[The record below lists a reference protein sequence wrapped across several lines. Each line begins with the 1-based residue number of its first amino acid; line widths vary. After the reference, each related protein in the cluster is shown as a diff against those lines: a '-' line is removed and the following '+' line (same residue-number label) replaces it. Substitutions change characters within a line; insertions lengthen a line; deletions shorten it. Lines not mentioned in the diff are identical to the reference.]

1 MIVGTRML
9 SMGTRRF
16 YRVSVPAQSR
26 AEGNQ
31 FCSRLR
37 RAGGACIVLRN

>member
-1 MIVGTRML
+1 MIVGTRM
-9 SMGTRRF
+9 SGRGPRRF

-37 RAGGACIVLRN
+37 GVGGACIVLRN